1 MTGFELFI
9 VVGMTYAIA
18 DFMLGIAL
26 KRCVLPGLKCKACR
40 K

>member
-9 VVGMTYAIA
+9 VIGGTYCVA
-18 DFMLGIAL
+18 DFLLGIAL

-40 K
+40 R